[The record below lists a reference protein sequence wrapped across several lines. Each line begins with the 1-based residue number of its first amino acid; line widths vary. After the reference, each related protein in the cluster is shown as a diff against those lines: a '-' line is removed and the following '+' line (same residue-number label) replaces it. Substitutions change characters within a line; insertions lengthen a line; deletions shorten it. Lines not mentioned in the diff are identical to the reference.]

1 MADNNEKLEKDLQN
15 QEADIEVDVTKDIV
29 EEVEKQPEEEARKE
43 ATNDEQKESP
53 EEESKEESET
63 VETKNMQNS
72 KKEENQKKGKPR
84 NSAPKLKFSYKEERE
99 YETIEDDI
107 AALEEK
113 ADELEQEIVKC
124 ATDFVR
130 LNELT
135 KEKEEVDTALLE
147 KMERW
152 EYLEELA
159 AKIKAQNT

>member
-1 MADNNEKLEKDLQN
+1 MFLKCSKGNRRTPKYNHLDLHN
-15 QEADIEVDVTKDIV
+15 FC
-29 EEVEKQPEEEARKE
+29 
-43 ATNDEQKESP
+43 NF
-53 EEESKEESET
+53 
-63 VETKNMQNS
+63 ETKNMQNS

>member
-1 MADNNEKLEKDLQN
+1 MKRIFAFEGDGVIRQYEGGYTDYVN
-15 QEADIEVDVTKDIV
+15 
-29 EEVEKQPEEEARKE
+29 RK
-43 ATNDEQKESP
+43 K

>member
-1 MADNNEKLEKDLQN
+1 MQKQYK
-15 QEADIEVDVTKDIV
+15 
-29 EEVEKQPEEEARKE
+29 EEMQKISLSDSDRARILANVKK
-43 ATNDEQKESP
+43 AY
-53 EEESKEESET
+53 EESNVKKEESET

-135 KEKEEVDTALLE
+135 KEKAEVDTALLE

-152 EYLEELA
+152 EYLEVLA